1 MLRACVYTFAG
12 IALLGAA
19 ALAGLRILLP
29 ELGHYR
35 PAVEELLS
43 RIATREVELGAIHAY
58 WRGWTPVFRVED
70 VRLAGANAT
79 GDTGTE
85 SAIRL
90 ASLTFSIDPIASL
103 RSRAL
108 HPREIAASGASLVV
122 MRRADGTFALQ
133 KLGELTP
140 AGPRESDPLAQW
152 ILSQAEISLF
162 ASRILWIDEQHGT
175 RALPLQGVTL
185 HLEHMGDRRRVSGSF
200 EPPEAGRIDFAM
212 EVAGDSLTSP
222 WTGTAYVAAREVDV
236 ARLGLDARQFGTEG
250 LSGVISGSMWSTWKG
265 GRMVEAE
272 GTIRAQS
279 PRVMRE
285 GSWRGFDEVSAS
297 FKVERTPESWTLAA
311 RDLAVTTPS
320 GSWPRSSAGA
330 KWTPPRDGREGSV
343 VVSAEFARI
352 EDLVSLAAPGG
363 DPPASPM
370 LNALVEAAPR
380 GVLNNLRVWAPLTE
394 RIDFGRAQASGG
406 FSEIR
411 LGPGAWP
418 VSVTAASGRFEAS
431 EQGFVTNLASAN
443 LRMDDPRWLGR
454 PLRGQELAGVFSAFP
469 SADGIRFRF
478 EDVSL
483 ATPVGT
489 VTAGGELFVPLDESE
504 PELSATFSLGASKI
518 AAVRALVANQ
528 LLPEPVARWIDS
540 AAPDGEIR
548 KAQLILQGG
557 ISGESFRAGTGK
569 IEATAELALPQ
580 LRYAPGW
587 PEITDVSG
595 VVRFDGP
602 RFDSRVE
609 SGRIFE
615 SSIREARITIED
627 LGAAVPV
634 VRVAGSIEG
643 NSSDAVR
650 FLARSPLR
658 ARFTPAIDNFAIHGD
673 STLDLQLNLPLKG
686 GDRSATVEGEIALD
700 DNRID
705 LPGLD
710 RGPEAVNGVI
720 TFRGA
725 AIASGAITATWFGE
739 PLHAVVGAA
748 PEPTYAAR
756 LSLDGRMTPGLLASY
771 LHDADLVDSPLPG
784 DSALL
789 ARLRGAAAWNAT
801 LDIPGPGGGNP
812 VRLRMATDITDVA
825 LDLPP
830 PLGKASGE
838 AHVLR
843 IDSRITPGVEHIA
856 TVRHG
861 DLASMVLRLVPD
873 TDRFRLDRGAIR
885 LGPGDAILPDTP
897 GLTVEGVL
905 PELDTSVW
913 QELLADVTARHR
925 SGAEPSQFDLV
936 RSVSIEA
943 ESVTAMGTR
952 FPATRIQA
960 TRGAG
965 GGWRLDLDGDHLNGV
980 VQIPRDLRTEPV
992 TADLERFVLTPGSAD
1007 PENERRSL
1015 DPRTLPAV
1023 SFSARRFALGEY
1035 DLGHLTF
1042 TAVPTEHGMQLDRL
1056 DLQAD
1061 SFQGEATGRWS
1072 LAGAEHRTEF
1082 VTRMYGID
1090 LKRMLGS
1097 LGFDGNAVAGGTTSI
1112 SLRGSWT
1119 GTPADFALDRLTGV
1133 MHFLSTDGRLTRI
1146 EPGVTGRVFGL
1157 LTITSLPRRLILD
1170 FSDLF
1175 KDGFEYDRIDGN
1187 FAIENGHAHTHDL
1200 FMESDTA
1207 RFEIVGRTG
1216 LVSEDYDQLVT
1227 VIPKISSSL
1236 PFVPIWIAQ
1245 KILNRNVFDKAFA
1258 YQYTITGTW
1267 DDPRVELVKTENREA
1282 DGQE

>member
-1 MLRACVYTFAG
+1 MLRLCVYAFAG

-35 PAVEELLS
+35 PAVEEWLS
-43 RIATREVELGAIHAY
+43 RIAGRQVELGTIDAY

-70 VRLAGANAT
+70 VRLAGGNAT
-79 GDTGTE
+79 DDTGTD

-122 MRRADGTFALQ
+122 MRRADGTFALEG
-133 KLGELTP
+133 LGELRP
-140 AGPRESDPLAQW
+140 AGPRERDPLAQW
-152 ILSQAEISLF
+152 ILSRAKISLF

-175 RALPLQGVTL
+175 RALPLHGVTL
-185 HLEHMGDRRRVSGSF
+185 HLEHMGDRHRVSGSF

-212 EVAGDSLTSP
+212 EVAGDSLASP
-222 WTGTAYVAAREVDV
+222 WTGTAYIAAREVDV
-236 ARLGLDARQFGTEG
+236 ARLGLDARQLGAEG
-250 LSGVISGSMWSTWKG
+250 LSGVISSSVWSTWKG
-265 GRMVEAE
+265 GRIVEAE

-285 GSWRGFDEVSAS
+285 GSWRGFDGVSAS

-352 EDLVSLAAPGG
+352 EDLVSLAAPGR
-363 DPPASPM
+363 DPPASPV
-370 LNALVEAAPR
+370 LNALIEAAPH
-380 GVLNNLRVWAPLTE
+380 GVLDDLRVWAPLTD
-394 RIDFGRAQASGG
+394 RIHFGRARASGG
-406 FSEIR
+406 FSEMRID
-411 LGPGAWP
+411 PDTWP
-418 VSVTAASGRFEAS
+418 ASVTAASGRFEAS
-431 EQGFVTNLASAN
+431 EQGFVTNLASGN
-443 LRMDDPRWLGR
+443 LRMNIPHWLAH
-454 PLRGQELAGVFSAFP
+454 PLRGEELAGAFSAFSSP
-469 SADGIRFRF
+469 DGVRFRF

-483 ATPVGT
+483 ATPAGT
-489 VTAGGELFVPLDESE
+489 LAAGGELFVPLDESE
-504 PELSATFSLGASKI
+504 SELSATFSLGASKI
-518 AAVRALVANQ
+518 AAVRALIASQV
-528 LLPEPVARWIDS
+528 LPEPVARWIDS
-540 AAPDGEIR
+540 AAPGGEIR
-548 KAQLILQGG
+548 KARLILQGG
-557 ISGESFRAGTGK
+557 ISGKSFSTGTGK
-569 IEATAELALPQ
+569 IEATAELALPE

-587 PEITDVSG
+587 PEITGVSG
-595 VVRFDGP
+595 VVRFDSP
-602 RFDSRVE
+602 RFDARVE

-615 SSIREARITIED
+615 SSVREARITIED
-627 LGAAVPV
+627 LGAEVPV
-634 VRVAGSIEG
+634 VRVAGSVEG
-643 NSSDAVR
+643 ASSDAVR

-658 ARFTPAIDNFAIHGD
+658 ARLTPAIDNFAIHGD
-673 STLDLQLNLPLKG
+673 STLDLQLMLPLKG

-720 TFRGA
+720 AFRGG
-725 AIASGAITATWFGE
+725 AIESDGITATWFGE
-739 PLHAVVGAA
+739 PLHAVIGAA
-748 PEPTYAAR
+748 PESTYAAR
-756 LSLDGRMTPGLLASY
+756 LSLDGRMTPRLLASY

-801 LDIPGPGGGNP
+801 LDIPGPGGGKP
-812 VRLRMATDITDVA
+812 VRLRVATDMTGVA

-830 PLGKASGE
+830 PLGKASGT

-843 IDSRITPGVEHIA
+843 IDSRITPGVERIT

-861 DLASMVLRLVPD
+861 DLASMVLRLIPD
-873 TDRFRLDRGAIR
+873 TDRFRLDRGTIHF
-885 LGPGDAILPDTP
+885 GPGDATLSDTP
-897 GLTVEGVL
+897 GVTVRGVL
-905 PELDTSVW
+905 PELDTRVW
-913 QELLADVTARHR
+913 QALLEDITARR
-925 SGAEPSQFDLV
+925 TSNTDPSQLDIV
-936 RSVSIEA
+936 RSVSIDA
-943 ESVTAMGTR
+943 GAVTAIGAQ
-952 FPATRIQA
+952 FPATRIRA

-965 GGWRLDLDGDHLNGV
+965 GGWRLDLDGRHLKGV
-980 VQIPRDLRTEPV
+980 VRIPRDLRAEPV
-992 TADLERFVLTPGSAD
+992 TADLERFVFEPGSAG
-1007 PENERRSL
+1007 PGNERRSL

-1023 SFSARRFALGEY
+1023 SFSARRFVLDEY
-1035 DLGHLTF
+1035 DLGHVTF
-1042 TAVPTEHGMQLDRL
+1042 TALPTEHGMQLERL
-1056 DLQAD
+1056 DVRAD
-1061 SFQGEATGRWS
+1061 SFQGEATGSWS
-1072 LAGAEHRTEF
+1072 LAGAEHRTRF
-1082 VTRMYGID
+1082 VARTYGID
-1090 LKRMLGS
+1090 LRRMLGS
-1097 LGFDGNAVAGGTTSI
+1097 MGFDGTAVAGGTTSI

-1119 GTPADFALDRLTGV
+1119 GTPADFALDRFTGV

-1157 LTITSLPRRLILD
+1157 LTITSLPRRFILD

-1187 FAIENGHAHTHDL
+1187 FAIENGHAYTQDL

-1216 LVSEDYDQLVT
+1216 LASEDYDQLVT

-1236 PFVPIWIAQ
+1236 PLLPIWLAQ
-1245 KILNRNVFDKAFA
+1245 KILDRNVFDKAFA

-1267 DDPRVELVKTENREA
+1267 DEPVVELASTRRRQD
-1282 DGQE
+1282 DGSE